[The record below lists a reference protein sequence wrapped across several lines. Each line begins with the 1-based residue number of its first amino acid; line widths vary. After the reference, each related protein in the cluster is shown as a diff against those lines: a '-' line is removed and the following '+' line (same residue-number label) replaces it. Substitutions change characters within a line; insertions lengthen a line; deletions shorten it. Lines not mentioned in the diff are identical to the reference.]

1 MVQCRLKDKELTKK
15 FQIQVFDPT
24 TLSCVMDPSK
34 EKPAIDTVSP
44 PDIPMGTFLGGP
56 FTPTPRPPLEPAA
69 TPAPPPEY
77 KNQDYI
83 L

>member
-15 FQIQVFDPT
+15 FKIQVFDPV

-34 EKPAIDTVSP
+34 EKPAIDTVDP